1 MGAST
6 YPVVGGMEAGYRFE
20 FRPDGIY
27 LTIYPGGADTML
39 FELSDMRQILRDCG
53 IIDYDVAMLSRTMR
67 EASGVPCKIADP
79 VEISEEDLQ
88 RVLTDTDVDST
99 EEYAGIIVDI
109 SRDKMK
115 VTIKYNT
122 KEGSRLPSVQMI
134 MDALAENNVTY
145 GIDEEAIKEGVESLM
160 PFVAANGTPPIPGEN
175 AYIDRKFDLGVKGR
189 PVVDEY
195 DRVDYKDLNLFVLV
209 KKNDTLAIR
218 IPQTQGKPGTNVFGE
233 KVPAQ
238 NGRPIPMPDGKNT
251 QVVGEN
257 QLIATING
265 QIVDTGTKISVDPR
279 FIVKGSVGVATG
291 DIDFDGSVEIAGD
304 VKQGFNVKATGDI
317 EIKGNVNGA
326 EVTGRSVIIGGGI
339 TGVNRGKVYAQNDVR
354 CAFTENAI
362 VEAGR
367 DIYVADVAL
376 HSTLRAGKKIMVEDK
391 HGQITGGLTVAG
403 EEVRAKIIGNQ
414 AYVVTRVS
422 VGVDP
427 NLQKEYHDVCKSY
440 KEGKKRLLQITQT
453 LNTLGKIDISKLP
466 PERVAQINALTRS
479 QFPLAGQIKRDE
491 KKILELEAMLAE
503 MKNGKVKVS
512 DTIYPGTRLSINS
525 VVKNIQEDYKHCT
538 MTLQEGEI
546 TVGPYD

>member
-1 MGAST
+1 MS
-6 YPVVGGMEAGYRFE
+6 
-20 FRPDGIY
+20 D
-27 LTIYPGGADTML
+27 TI
-39 FELSDMRQILRDCG
+39 
-53 IIDYDVAMLSRTMR
+53 
-67 EASGVPCKIADP
+67 
-79 VEISEEDLQ
+79 
-88 RVLTDTDVDST
+88 
-99 EEYAGIIVDI
+99 
-109 SRDKMK
+109 
-115 VTIKYNT
+115 
-122 KEGSRLPSVQMI
+122 LPSSNTSRRETLLDKI
-134 MDALAENNVTY
+134 GTLRSTSHF
-145 GIDEEAIKEGVESLM
+145 GLI
-160 PFVAANGTPPIPGEN
+160 PFVAANGTPPIAGEN

-189 PVVDEY
+189 PVVDQY

-218 IPQTQGKPGTNVFGE
+218 IPQTQGKPGTNVFGD

-238 NGRPIPMPDGKNT
+238 NGRPIPMPEGKNT

-265 QIVDTGTKISVDPR
+265 QIVDSGNKISVDPR
-279 FIVKGSVGVATG
+279 FVVKGSVGVATG
-291 DIDFDGSVEIAGD
+291 DIDFDGSIEIAGD

-339 TGVNRGKVYAQNDVR
+339 TGVNRGKVYAKNDVR

-391 HGQITGGLTVAG
+391 HGQITGGLSIAG

-422 VGVDP
+422 VGIDP
-427 NLQKEYHDVCKSY
+427 SLQKEYHDVCKSY
-440 KEGKKRLLQITQT
+440 KEGKKRLMQITQT
-453 LNTLGKIDISKLP
+453 LNTLGKIDINKLP
-466 PERVAQINALTRS
+466 PERVEQINKLTRS

-491 KKILELEAMLAE
+491 KKILELEALLSD
-503 MKNGKVKVS
+503 MKKGKIKVA
-512 DTIYPGTRLSINS
+512 DTVYPGSRLSINS
-525 VVKNIQEDYKHCT
+525 IVKNIQEEYKHCT
-538 MTLQEGEI
+538 MTLQEGEV

>member
-1 MGAST
+1 MGAEK
-6 YPVVGGMEAGYRFE
+6 YPVVGGIDAGYKFE
-20 FRPDGIY
+20 FKPDGIY
-27 LTIYPGGADTML
+27 LTIYPSDTDNLL

-53 IIDYDVAMLSRTMR
+53 IMDYDIALLSRTMR
-67 EASGVPCKIADP
+67 EASGVPCKIANP
-79 VEISEEDLQ
+79 VELSEEDLQ
-88 RVLTDTDVDST
+88 RILEDTDVGSD
-99 EEYAGIIVDI
+99 ENYAELKVDI

-115 VTIKYNT
+115 ATIKYIT
-122 KEGSRLPSVQMI
+122 KNGSRLPTFQMV

-145 GIDEEAIKEGVESLM
+145 GIDEDAIHEGIQSLM
-160 PFVAANGTPPIPGEN
+160 PFVAAQGDPPIAGEN

-189 PVVDEY
+189 PVIDEY

-218 IPQTQGKPGTNVFGE
+218 IPQTQGKPGTNIFGD

-238 NGRPIPMPDGKNT
+238 NGRPIPMPEGKNT

-265 QIVDTGTKISVDPR
+265 QIVDSGNKISVDPR

-326 EVTGRSVIIGGGI
+326 EVSGRNVIIGGGI
-339 TGVNRGKVYAQNDVR
+339 TGVNRGKVYAKHDVR

-376 HSTLRAGKKIMVEDK
+376 HSTLRAGKKVMVEDK

-414 AYVVTRVS
+414 AYVITRIS

-427 NLQKEYHDVCKSY
+427 NLQKEYNDVCKSY
-440 KEGKKRLLQITQT
+440 KEGKKRLMQITQT
-453 LNTLGKIDISKLP
+453 LNTLGKIDISTLP

-491 KKILELEAMLAE
+491 KKIIELEALLAD
-503 MKNGKVKVS
+503 MKNGKIKAS
-512 DTIYPGTRLSINS
+512 DTIYPGSRLSINS
-525 VVKNIQEDYKHCT
+525 VVKNIQEEYKYCT
-538 MTLQEGEI
+538 MTLQEGEV
-546 TVGPYD
+546 TVGPY

>member
-1 MGAST
+1 MGDSDR
-6 YPVVGGMEAGYRFE
+6 YPVVGGIEAGYKFE
-20 FRPDGIY
+20 FKPDGIY
-27 LTIYPGGADTML
+27 LTIYPSGADTLM
-39 FELSDMRQILRDCG
+39 FELSDMRQILRECG
-53 IIDYDVAMLSRTMR
+53 IIDYDVALLSRTMR
-67 EASGVPCKIADP
+67 EASGVPCKISDP
-79 VEISEEDLQ
+79 IEISAEELQ
-88 RVLTDTDVDST
+88 RIMTSDDVESD
-99 EEYAGIIVDI
+99 ENYAELIIDI

-115 VTIKYNT
+115 VTVRYNT
-122 KEGSRLPSVQMI
+122 KNGARLPTVQMV
-134 MDALAENNVTY
+134 MDALTEKGVNY
-145 GIDEEAIKEGVESLM
+145 GIDEDAIAEGVESLM
-160 PFVAANGTPPIPGEN
+160 PFVAANGTPPIAGEN

-189 PVVDEY
+189 PVIDEY

-218 IPQTQGKPGTNVFGE
+218 IPQTQGTPGTNVFGE

-279 FIVKGSVGVATG
+279 FIVKGSVGVGTG
-291 DIDFDGSVEIAGD
+291 DIDFDGSVEISGD

-317 EIKGNVNGA
+317 EIKGSVNGA
-326 EVTGRSVIIGGGI
+326 EVTGRNVFIGGGI
-339 TGVNRGKVYAQNDVR
+339 TGVNRGKVYAKQDVR

-376 HSTLRAGKKIMVEDK
+376 HSTLRAGKKVMVEDK
-391 HGQITGGLTVAG
+391 HGQITGGLTIAG
-403 EEVRAKIIGNQ
+403 DEVRAKIVGNQ

-440 KEGKKRLLQITQT
+440 KEGKKRLMQITQT

-491 KKILELEAMLAE
+491 KKILELEALLAD
-503 MKNGKVKVS
+503 MKNGKIKVS
-512 DTIYPGTRLSINS
+512 DIIYPGTRLSINS
-525 VVKNIQEDYKHCT
+525 IVKNIQEDYRRCT
-538 MTLQEGEI
+538 MTLQDGEI
-546 TVGPYD
+546 TVGPY

>member
-1 MGAST
+1 MGADT
-6 YPVVGGMEAGYRFE
+6 YPVAGGIDSGYKFE

-27 LTIYPGGADTML
+27 LTIYPSEDDSFR

-53 IIDYDVAMLSRTMR
+53 IIDYDIALLSRTMR
-67 EASGVPCKIADP
+67 EASGVPCKISEP
-79 VEISEEDLQ
+79 IEMSEEDLQ
-88 RVLTDTDVDST
+88 RILSDNDVGST
-99 EEYAGIIVDI
+99 EEYAELIVDI

-115 VTIKYNT
+115 ATIKYNT
-122 KEGSRLPSVQMI
+122 KKGSRLPSVKMV
-134 MDALAENNVTY
+134 MDALAEKNVTF
-145 GIDEEAIKEGVESLM
+145 GIDEDAIKEGVESLM
-160 PFVAANGTPPIPGEN
+160 PFVAAQGEPPIAGEN

-189 PVVDEY
+189 PVIDEY

-279 FIVKGSVGVATG
+279 FVVKGSVGVATG

-304 VKQGFNVKATGDI
+304 VKQGFTVKATGDI
-317 EIKGNVNGA
+317 EIKGSVNGA
-326 EVTGRSVIIGGGI
+326 EVSGRSVIIGGGI
-339 TGVNRGKVYAQNDVR
+339 TGMNRGKVYAKNDVR

-391 HGQITGGLTVAG
+391 HGQITGGLTIAG
-403 EEVRAKIIGNQ
+403 EEVRTKIIGNQ
-414 AYVVTRVS
+414 AYVITRVS

-440 KEGKKRLLQITQT
+440 KENKKRLLQITQT

-466 PERVAQINALTRS
+466 PERVAQINAITRS
-479 QFPLAGQIKRDE
+479 QFPIAGQIKRDE
-491 KKILELEAMLAE
+491 KKILELEALLSD
-503 MKNGKVKVS
+503 MKNGKIKVA

-525 VVKNIQEDYKHCT
+525 VVKNIQEEYKYCT
-538 MTLQEGEI
+538 MTLNEGEVV
-546 TVGPYD
+546 VGPY